1 MPKLLKDVIQ
11 VAPRFK
17 RSIRIDT
24 DIHDSKVLDGFI
36 CPPSFMSLLE
46 TLVAHAASSV
56 EDQRKYSFTWTG
68 PYGGGKSSLM
78 AVLGALLKA
87 DPLSKSKLKEIFRS
101 KPEFIK
107 SFYQSFPPGTKG
119 WRILPI
125 NGNRDPIIDIMRE
138 ALEREKL
145 CKKTIPRTISRDW
158 LTKTI
163 EEIALD
169 QPTQYGGLAIF
180 IDELG
185 KVLEGA
191 ASTRGD
197 IGFLQDLAEI
207 ADRSKGRLLVIGVLH
222 QSFAEYANVLTQD
235 ARNEF
240 NKIQG
245 RFIDMLVNVSGEEQ
259 LDLISKA
266 ITHAKPLNIKDPES
280 IDVIANQLSDKEGKT
295 TKFLTQTLKNTYPL
309 HPVVAGMLGP
319 ISRRRFGQNQRS
331 IFGFLNSAEPLGFQS
346 FIESHEVGEVYR
358 PEQYFDYLRVNLE
371 PTIAASSDGHRWA
384 MATQHVD
391 ACESRTGDS
400 GLLPSLMKT
409 IALIDLFRGGSR
421 MLATPRVI
429 EVAFSHYPSQEV
441 KRSIKKLIDQKSI
454 RLRKHIS
461 NEGTYS
467 IFEGSDFDI
476 DEALAVARHQIKE
489 IDLMSLSAVCSL
501 APIVGKEHYHTT
513 GCIRWMSLELM
524 PVATLK
530 PEQFAENLFNASLFG
545 KFILLIPTKGE
556 SKSDIRKVM
565 DLFESNYKDPR
576 HPVVLGSCHDD
587 DYHQLTEVAHEC
599 LALQHIRRDRPELSG
614 DQIARNEVDTNIAL
628 RERQLEQIV
637 QSLLDSAKWTTF
649 GQKPKNLE
657 QQGGSLNLKERTNL
671 VSVLANHCFSKS
683 LRIRNELLHRD
694 SVSSQAMSGLK
705 KLIEAM
711 FSKQGE
717 KRLGIK
723 GYPIEGGMFESVLSE
738 SYLYEDNQFRHPGK
752 DGISLEAKKD
762 LSNIGPLFDAIDHFF
777 KNNKNRNVDLSE
789 IEDILRSRPYG
800 VKKGLLWIIL
810 SAYLII
816 HKSELSFYAEH
827 RYSTEGA
834 DEFWVSCLINHPWK
848 DMQVRSIQLSD
859 EIQETLI
866 KISQTIDDSPS
877 CSNGAPIDVLKL
889 ARAFV
894 SQWFYLPNWTK
905 RSQSNLT
912 DGAKLLRQK
921 LESAKDPYELLIND
935 FSELKTYA
943 SDNKIKFEVF
953 LSSALLELKT
963 LFPKK
968 LNDFKVQLLKDLQCE
983 SNIEDYVSLNKRAE
997 NLIKLSN
1004 DPQMNGFIRILTGF
1018 RGEVLNSE
1026 ASVERICGMIIGKP
1040 SSDWTDDDV
1049 REIPLR
1055 IRHFAREFVNYE
1067 SLAPLAGR
1075 EENRERISII
1085 CEEDREIRVRNVT
1098 INSSDRVLAKI
1109 RAKKLIEL
1117 TKEWPDQSRDS
1128 ILGALT
1134 EASKIIIDGDIDG

>member
-1 MPKLLKDVIQ
+1 
-11 VAPRFK
+11 
-17 RSIRIDT
+17 
-24 DIHDSKVLDGFI
+24 
-36 CPPSFMSLLE
+36 
-46 TLVAHAASSV
+46 
-56 EDQRKYSFTWTG
+56 
-68 PYGGGKSSLM
+68 
-78 AVLGALLKA
+78 
-87 DPLSKSKLKEIFRS
+87 
-101 KPEFIK
+101 
-107 SFYQSFPPGTKG
+107 
-119 WRILPI
+119 
-125 NGNRDPIIDIMRE
+125 
-138 ALEREKL
+138 
-145 CKKTIPRTISRDW
+145 
-158 LTKTI
+158 
-163 EEIALD
+163 
-169 QPTQYGGLAIF
+169 
-180 IDELG
+180 
-185 KVLEGA
+185 
-191 ASTRGD
+191 
-197 IGFLQDLAEI
+197 
-207 ADRSKGRLLVIGVLH
+207 
-222 QSFAEYANVLTQD
+222 
-235 ARNEF
+235 
-240 NKIQG
+240 
-245 RFIDMLVNVSGEEQ
+245 
-259 LDLISKA
+259 
-266 ITHAKPLNIKDPES
+266 
-280 IDVIANQLSDKEGKT
+280 
-295 TKFLTQTLKNTYPL
+295 
-309 HPVVAGMLGP
+309 
-319 ISRRRFGQNQRS
+319 
-331 IFGFLNSAEPLGFQS
+331 
-346 FIESHEVGEVYR
+346 
-358 PEQYFDYLRVNLE
+358 
-371 PTIAASSDGHRWA
+371 
-384 MATQHVD
+384 
-391 ACESRTGDS
+391 
-400 GLLPSLMKT
+400 
-409 IALIDLFRGGSR
+409 

-429 EVAFSHYPSQEV
+429 EVAFSQYPSQEV
-441 KRSIKKLIDQKSI
+441 KRAIQKLMDQKSI
-454 RLRKHIS
+454 RLRKHLS

-476 DEALAVARHQIKE
+476 DEALTTARHQIKE

-530 PEQFAENLFNASLFG
+530 PEQFPESLFSASLFG

-565 DLFESNYKDPR
+565 DLFESNYKDR
-576 HPVVLGSCHDD
+576 CHPIILGTCHED
-587 DYHQLTEVAHEC
+587 DYQQLMEVAYEC

-637 QSLLDSAKWTTF
+637 QSLLDSANWTTF
-649 GQKPKNLE
+649 GQKPKNLKE
-657 QQGGSLNLKERTNL
+657 QGQPLNPKERTHL
-671 VSVLANHCFSKS
+671 ASLLANHCFSKS

-694 SVSSQAMSGLK
+694 SISSQAMSGLK

-711 FSKQGE
+711 FSKAGE

-723 GYPIEGGMFESVLSE
+723 DYPIEGGMFESVLFE
-738 SYLYEDNQFRHPGK
+738 SYLYKDNQFRRPDE
-752 DGISLEAKKD
+752 DGISVEAKRA
-762 LSNIGPLFDAIDHFF
+762 NIGPLFDAIDHFF

-789 IEDILRSRPYG
+789 IEDLLRSRPYG
-800 VKKGLLWIIL
+800 TKKGLLWVIIA
-810 SAYLII
+810 AYLII

-848 DMQVRSIQLSD
+848 DVQVRSIELSD
-859 EIQETLI
+859 EIQETLK
-866 KISQTIDDSPS
+866 KISQTIDDSQPAS
-877 CSNGAPIDVLKL
+877 GKVSIDVLKL

-894 SQWFYLPNWTK
+894 GQWFYLPNWTK
-905 RSQSNLT
+905 RTQSNLT
-912 DGAKLLRQK
+912 DSAKLLRQK

-943 SDNKIKFEVF
+943 FDNKIKFEVF

-983 SNIEDYVSLNKRAE
+983 SSIEDYAPLNKRAE

-1004 DPQMNGFIRILTGF
+1004 DPQMNGFIRILTSF

-1040 SSDWTDDDV
+1040 SSEWTDDDV

-1098 INSSDRVLAKI
+1098 IDSSDRALAKI

-1134 EASKIIIDGDIDG
+1134 EASKMIIDGGSDG